1 MCALSLGATGVTSST
16 GNCFGWLMSWYFVST
31 VQCKTKCLQRDS
43 SECIIWIAF
52 CPDYVHFY
60 CFLLCCVVSLTKF
73 QTSAFGVIWCI
84 PPPPPPPWNR
94 NSDLFIKWFMYHH
107 QAPVYLLFTRWY
119 VNFHCPLTCWKLFGF
134 PQLIQ
139 FKKAWNCDVIE
150 GITRFSF
157 GLYYS
162 ALTSHK
168 TIELLFNNHS
178 EYTVLGLSDHEI
190 GQQKSCT
197 FLPVDS
203 LTSVCN
209 TLPLLSTHITDY
221 SI

>member
-1 MCALSLGATGVTSST
+1 MTHVLVFCEYCAVQNKMSTKRFFRVHNMNSFLFRLCSLLVLSFVLCGFSNKISDKRFWCYLVHPPPYGTEIVTCSSN
-16 GNCFGWLMSWYFVST
+16 GLCII
-31 VQCKTKCLQRDS
+31 TKPLYTYCLQDDM
-43 SECIIWIAF
+43 WIF
-52 CPDYVHFY
+52 TV
-60 CFLLCCVVSLTKF
+60 L
-73 QTSAFGVIWCI
+73 W
-84 PPPPPPPWNR
+84 
-94 NSDLFIKWFMYHH
+94 
-107 QAPVYLLFTRWY
+107 PV
-119 VNFHCPLTCWKLFGF
+119 KLFGF